1 MRHVFASASVLALL
15 VAAPGLALA
24 QPNSGPPGQNMI
36 GQHGAPGPNSG
47 RATMRPPVNDQD
59 RQFVERAASAGLA
72 EVEAGNLALHRA
84 ASTAVREFGRWM
96 VTDHTEMGEML
107 AHRAEHAGLS
117 APNKMNEKDRAA
129 IDALQQFHDAD
140 FDVHYLADQLDAHK
154 QAMELFKQ
162 EAQSGEDPWLRSFAQ
177 HMQKMLM
184 QHLAQ
189 VEELKSTPESSTAR
203 SAEVTVPPAA
213 PMPDAKSASPD
224 LHEGTTPEVRHSL
237 NEEGARRTETEGK

>member
-24 QPNSGPPGQNMI
+24 QPNSGPPGQNVM
-36 GQHGAPGPNSG
+36 GHGAPGPNSG